1 MHDVASEQKR
11 FSQRSKGGEG
21 IVTSQSAN
29 VCKREKKVE
38 EWSGV
43 EWEEKR
49 HGWHLFFRFGESV
62 LFFGDA
68 ISPNLT

>member
-1 MHDVASEQKR
+1 MTPCDGMRRAKAALTKEGRGSSRLNLQMCANEKR
-11 FSQRSKGGEG
+11 KW
-21 IVTSQSAN
+21 
-29 VCKREKKVE
+29 K
-38 EWSGV
+38 SGV